1 MIYSKC
7 MKWSLRILMLVIASL
22 VLAVVLA
29 LAVFVFL
36 IALLRWLITGQK
48 PSFTMHANA
57 YQQWKNTTSQ
67 RHRTSYHTDD
77 VIEAELREVPRDSNR
92 LP

>member
-1 MIYSKC
+1 MTYIQR
-7 MKWSLRILMLVIASL
+7 MKWLTRLFVLALASL

-29 LAVFVFL
+29 LALFVFL

-48 PSFTMHANA
+48 PRFTMHTNA

-67 RHRTSYHTDD
+67 RHRTSYPTDD
-77 VIEAELREVPRDSNR
+77 VIEAEVREVPRDSNR

>member
-7 MKWSLRILMLVIASL
+7 MKWSLRILMLVIATL
-22 VLAVVLA
+22 VFTLLLFFSTLA
-29 LAVFVFL
+29 LL
-36 IALLRWLITGQK
+36 LALLRWLITGQK
-48 PSFTMHANA
+48 PSLTMHTNA
-57 YQQWKNTTSQ
+57 YQQWKNTTSR

-77 VIEAELREVPRDSNR
+77 VIEAEVREVPRDSNR

>member
-1 MIYSKC
+1 M
-7 MKWSLRILMLVIASL
+7 VVAV

-29 LAVFVFL
+29 LALFVFL

-48 PSFTMHANA
+48 PRFTMHTNA
-57 YQQWKNTTSQ
+57 YQQWKNTTSR
-67 RHRTSYHTDD
+67 RHRTPNRTED
-77 VIEAELREVPRDSNR
+77 VIEAEVREVPRDSNR